1 MTTLVQNQT
10 AAKRLSLANLSSLL
24 WAIVVLK
31 QRAKQESI
39 HIWSV
44 KQQGPATE
52 HCRRSQATP
61 GSCLEA
67 VWPQFQQLA
76 SPV

>member
-1 MTTLVQNQT
+1 MTTVVQNQT

-24 WAIVVLK
+24 GAIVVLK

-44 KQQGPATE
+44 KQQEPTTE
-52 HCRRSQATP
+52 HCRCSQATP
-61 GSCLEA
+61 GSYLDA
-67 VWPQFQQLA
+67 VWP
-76 SPV
+76 